1 MLSIEAPVPIVSEN
15 IQQSPEVEQKS
26 AVATPELPVPAGQVQ
41 ERSAPESTA
50 LPIQAVAAAAEP
62 TVAPVVPV
70 ADTSSASSEKKL
82 DEQDNSSSSSSE
94 ESKESQ
100 EEEKKSA

>member
-70 ADTSSASSEKKL
+70 ADSSSEKKL